1 MQRFLYLKGPF
12 LSNPWCTLLWQ
23 AFQAERFY
31 AAGLWPTI
39 DHTWG
44 QRVIEGCFADWQ
56 SE

>member
-1 MQRFLYLKGPF
+1 MQRFVYLRGPF

-39 DHTWG
+39 DHTWVE
-44 QRVIEGCFADWQ
+44 RVLDHCFADWQ